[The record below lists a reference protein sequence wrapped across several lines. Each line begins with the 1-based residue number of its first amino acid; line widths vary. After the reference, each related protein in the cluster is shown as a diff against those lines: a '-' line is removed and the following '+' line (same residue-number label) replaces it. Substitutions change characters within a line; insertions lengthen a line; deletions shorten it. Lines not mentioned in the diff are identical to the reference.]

1 MPTDKYN
8 YLQLMKI
15 NQWKARIFIDG
26 NPITITIQDIFVE
39 NGEEFVAFVDQND
52 EQRTLKSDL
61 IEAPNKPGRYPFI
74 QYLLLKQVVNL
85 LRKKSHY

>member
-61 IEAPNKPGRYPFI
+61 IEAPNKPGRYETPPI
-74 QYLLLKQVVNL
+74 N
-85 LRKKSHY
+85 